1 MSYIS
6 QIKLPNNTTY
16 DINSKTVNGHTV
28 ASDVPSN
35 AVFTDT
41 NNAVTQTSNTTNSN
55 FEILLSGTADDVT
68 RTEGANKSQYALFNP
83 NKKAFTFGTRAAN
96 SSIGEYST
104 SEGSGN
110 TASGA
115 YSHVEGLQT
124 SATYSSAHAEGAYT
138 SASGGYAHAEG
149 YHTTASVYAH
159 AEGNYT
165 TASGYHSHAEGYYTT
180 ATHKSQHVF
189 GEYNV
194 LDTSSADSDERGTY
208 VEIVGKGT
216 ADNARSNARTLDW
229 SGNEILAGNLTI
241 GGQLTDKWGLQSIRP
256 MTLDAYNAL
265 SYAEQ
270 HNGTYYHLIDVNTVP
285 SLDCNVKQTP
295 TTEDANYR
303 VLLSNDADDTEHVN
317 KVLKN
322 ANLTYNPSTSRLKL
336 SNSYI
341 GNILANLDMDPKYLT
356 LQQYV
361 NNVSIGYLQLNFND
375 IYNDNKWDGTNTSLK
390 DAINNAFLSRSTI
403 NSISSDTTIIDYK
416 SGTRTIALSGSQT
429 YIPNS
434 NWGVLLSARSGNEY
448 GASIFMTTSGQ
459 LSYRVCQQANK
470 TWYYDWKTV
479 QNEWTL
485 INVYDCNSSTNSTIS
500 IPSAAKELH
509 IEYGYKNG
517 VQIYGGASVNTLVQ
531 SLLGSSHPILV
542 PIYKDTNTTT
552 VSAVMYFF
560 WNGNVLY
567 YSRQYGSI
575 TCRFSVHWR

>member
-41 NNAVTQTSNTTNSN
+41 NNAVTQTSSTTNSN

-165 TASGYHSHAEGYYTT
+165 MASGYHSHAEGYYTT

-229 SGNEILAGNLTI
+229 SGNEVLAGNLTI

-256 MTLDAYNAL
+256 ITRDAYNAL

-270 HNGTYYHLIDVNTVP
+270 HNGTYYHLIDVDTVP

-322 ANLTYNPSTSRLKL
+322 ANLTYNPSTSQLEL
-336 SNSYI
+336 SKSYI
-341 GNILANLDMDPKYLT
+341 GNILANVTADPKYLT

-390 DAINNAFLSRSTI
+390 TAIVALQAKINRDCILTPMNMGSTSVTVSNTTWVDLKTTSNVNI
-403 NSISSDTTIIDYK
+403 PAGNYLIFASVEAAWTSPSFQFQLGLKVDSTRFESSYNTAYPRTVGSCLLLTKAAIPT
-416 SGTRTIALSGSQT
+416 SGNHTLTLQGHCTGSKEVTVLNYQA
-429 YIPNS
+429 I
-434 NWGVLLSARSGNEY
+434 GVLFL
-448 GASIFMTTSGQ
+448 
-459 LSYRVCQQANK
+459 
-470 TWYYDWKTV
+470 
-479 QNEWTL
+479 
-485 INVYDCNSSTNSTIS
+485 
-500 IPSAAKELH
+500 
-509 IEYGYKNG
+509 
-517 VQIYGGASVNTLVQ
+517 
-531 SLLGSSHPILV
+531 
-542 PIYKDTNTTT
+542 PIY
-552 VSAVMYFF
+552 
-560 WNGNVLY
+560 
-567 YSRQYGSI
+567 
-575 TCRFSVHWR
+575 